1 MKEITIR
8 SMLSIADKLKQLIR
22 KEDELNQAKLVT
34 HMSAL
39 QQDPLP
45 AIRTNVI
52 ICLGIFSI
60 FPPFYRKIGRIAS
73 VVSDHIRKQVWSPLY
88 PVGNEFIVYF
98 PMYRSWTS

>member
-8 SMLSIADKLKQLIR
+8 SMLSIADKLN
-22 KEDELNQAKLVT
+22 ELNQAKLVT

-52 ICLGIFSI
+52 ICLGIFFDLPSI
-60 FPPFYRKIGRIAS
+60 LSKKIGRIAS

-88 PVGNEFIVYF
+88 PVGMN
-98 PMYRSWTS
+98 S